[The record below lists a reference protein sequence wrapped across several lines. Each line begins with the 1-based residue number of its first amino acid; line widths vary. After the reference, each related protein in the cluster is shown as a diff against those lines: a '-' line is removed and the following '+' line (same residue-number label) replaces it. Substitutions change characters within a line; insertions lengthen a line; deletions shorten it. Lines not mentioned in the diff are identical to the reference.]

1 MIGGL
6 LIDAWRSTPPYN
18 PPPKFPCDTP
28 GHLRY
33 HPPMTLA
40 IKPPEPTPADKIAN
54 AILRF
59 VGEVP
64 DSTQVTSLTPSS
76 KALSLANAA
85 SLKAATTAGM
95 LSLPPGPIAWFTILP
110 ELIGVWKI
118 QQQMV
123 ADIAAVFGK
132 SGELSKERMLYC
144 LFRHTAAQAMR
155 DLVVRVGE
163 RYLVRQASFHTLQK
177 VAGRIGIKI
186 TQSTIRK
193 SLARWIPVAGA
204 LGVGGY
210 AYADTRKVALTAI
223 EFFSSD
229 ASLLDTDED
238 SPLPQPPPLPK
249 LPPA

>member
-1 MIGGL
+1 
-6 LIDAWRSTPPYN
+6 
-18 PPPKFPCDTP
+18 
-28 GHLRY
+28 
-33 HPPMTLA
+33 MTHA
-40 IKPPEPTPADKIAN
+40 IRPPEPTPAEKIAN

-64 DSTQVTSLTPSS
+64 SSTQVTSFTPKS
-76 KALSLANAA
+76 KALSLANSAA
-85 SLKAATTAGM
+85 LKAGTTAGM
-95 LSLPPGPIAWFTILP
+95 LSLPPGPLAWLTILP

-163 RYLVRQASFHTLQK
+163 RYLVRQASFQTLQK
-177 VAGRIGIKI
+177 VASRIGVKI
-186 TQSTIRK
+186 TQTSIRK

-204 LGVGGY
+204 IGVGGY

-229 ASLLDTDED
+229 ASLLEED
-238 SPLPQPPPLPK
+238 SAPSTTLGDISPKLPPPLP
-249 LPPA
+249 PA

>member
-1 MIGGL
+1 
-6 LIDAWRSTPPYN
+6 
-18 PPPKFPCDTP
+18 
-28 GHLRY
+28 
-33 HPPMTLA
+33 MTQA
-40 IKPPEPTPADKIAN
+40 IKPPEPTPAEKIAN

-64 DSTQVTSLTPSS
+64 ASTQVASFTPKS

-85 SLKAATTAGM
+85 ALKAGTTAGM
-95 LSLPPGPIAWFTILP
+95 LSLPPGPLAWLTILP

-163 RYLVRQASFHTLQK
+163 RYLVRQASFQTLQK
-177 VAGRIGIKI
+177 VASRIGVKI
-186 TQSTIRK
+186 TQTSIRK
-193 SLARWIPVAGA
+193 SLSRWIPVAGA
-204 LGVGGY
+204 IGVGGY

-229 ASLLDTDED
+229 ASLLEED
-238 SPLPQPPPLPK
+238 SAPSITLGDNPSPKLPPPLP
-249 LPPA
+249 PA

>member
-1 MIGGL
+1 
-6 LIDAWRSTPPYN
+6 
-18 PPPKFPCDTP
+18 
-28 GHLRY
+28 
-33 HPPMTLA
+33 MTHA
-40 IKPPEPTPADKIAN
+40 IKPPEPSPADKIAN

-64 DSTQVTSLTPSS
+64 SSTELASLTPKS
-76 KALSLANAA
+76 KALSLGNAA
-85 SLKAATTAGM
+85 ALKAGTTAGM
-95 LSLPPGPIAWFTILP
+95 LSLPPGPIAWLTILP

-193 SLARWIPVAGA
+193 SIARWIPVAGA

-210 AYADTRKVALTAI
+210 AYADTRKVARTAI
-223 EFFSSD
+223 DFFSSD
-229 ASLLDTDED
+229 ASLLED
-238 SPLPQPPPLPK
+238 DDAPPPPQPPPLPK